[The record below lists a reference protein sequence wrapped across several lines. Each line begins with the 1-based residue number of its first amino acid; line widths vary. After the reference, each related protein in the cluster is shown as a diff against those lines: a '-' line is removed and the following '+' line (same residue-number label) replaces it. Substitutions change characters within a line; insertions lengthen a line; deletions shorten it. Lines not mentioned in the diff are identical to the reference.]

1 MAGVAWVSRRVS
13 SGRERRDERGSLVLL
28 RWFWGLVL
36 LFGMVVVAWAGVAG
50 SAVITGT
57 PYRGGDYVDTSPN
70 GSGTIRNFPA
80 QAAGLIYGPGSGARP
95 YAHPGGLVVAGRD
108 NYRDRGF
115 KDVSVAGGT
124 VLLYLDPIIDN
135 PHGRY
140 HEMLLKRS
148 KCGPATSRWPGSP
161 KANSWGYLNDFREG
175 SVLQQKLPCVL
186 EAMVAENPH
195 IAGWFA
201 DDVGSRSWFPGF
213 TWDAWGSANRRA
225 YRNGAIALTQTFRN
239 VSNRHGLIF
248 LVNGTWGAGSLL
260 SAGGG
265 YPNAGKHGNALA
277 DGGVVE
283 HHDGDIGYFGP
294 YGCSGQWAARSPVT
308 HGKAFNYAVTSTSA
322 GRGVYVRSD
331 CYAYVNKQSDY
342 FDAVPW
348 GSFHPTGLPSRVRR

>member
-1 MAGVAWVSRRVS
+1 MAGASWASRRVS
-13 SGRERRDERGSLVLL
+13 SGRKRRNGRGSLTLA
-28 RWFWGLVL
+28 RWFWGIVLVL
-36 LFGMVVVAWAGVAG
+36 CVVVVAWAGVAG
-50 SAVITGT
+50 SAVDTAT
-57 PYRGGDYVDTSPN
+57 PYRGGGLADATPN
-70 GSGTIRNFPA
+70 GSGPVRNFPA
-80 QAAGLIYGPGSGARP
+80 QAAALVYGPGSRAKP
-95 YAHPGGLVVAGRD
+95 YAHRGGLVVAGRD

-115 KDVSVAGGT
+115 KDVSAAGGT
-124 VLLYLDPIIDN
+124 VLIYLDTIIDN

-148 KCGPATSRWPGSP
+148 KCGPATARWPGWP
-161 KANSWGYLNDFREG
+161 KANNWGYLNDFRVG

-186 EAMVAENPH
+186 EAMVAENPYM
-195 IAGWFA
+195 AGWFA
-201 DDVGSRSWFPGF
+201 DDLGSRSWFPGF
-213 TWDAWGSANRRA
+213 SWESWGSANRQA
-225 YRNGAIALTQTFRN
+225 YRKGAIALTRTFRE
-239 VSNRHGLIF
+239 VANRHGLIF
-248 LVNGTWGAGSLL
+248 LVNGTWGAGSLS

-265 YPNAGKHGNALA
+265 YPDAGKHGNALA

-342 FDAVPW
+342 FDAAPW
-348 GSFHPTGLPSRVRR
+348 GSFHPTGLPSGVRR